1 MRCCSSN
8 AVVVVL
14 LGRHHDPSTGNN
26 GRPRTPAY
34 GWTPFI
40 SKQGT
45 STSGGGLTVPVIYV
59 ERSGRVDG
67 NSLETVKQRKCG
79 LRARKRWGNTPLSPQ
94 SGMGGAFDDFSAGC
108 RLYIVQK
115 KILSSHRPSDIRGD
129 RRSMTGC
136 HRVRYSKPKR
146 PNGRFPRYTTPRPFG
161 RTLAGVS
168 DSVKAGA
175 SSNPGPFR
183 KIPNTSRRHSLDLW
197 MEMRWK
203 SNHIE

>member
-34 GWTPFI
+34 GLDTLHFQTWHIHQRRRVNRTRD
-40 SKQGT
+40 KRG
-45 STSGGGLTVPVIYV
+45 
-59 ERSGRVDG
+59 GRVDG